1 MTSGGAD
8 ADGSQS
14 TEGSTAGCPDEEE
27 GGGRETH
34 AGGCGGNEQYYV
46 RPKISHAGRMS
57 WPIRDDDRSPGSRDH
72 SHCGIN

>member
-27 GGGRETH
+27 SGGREAH
-34 AGGCGGNEQYYV
+34 AGGCGGKKQYYSYQYV
-46 RPKISHAGRMS
+46 GPKISHAGRIMM
-57 WPIRDDDRSPGSRDH
+57 
-72 SHCGIN
+72 